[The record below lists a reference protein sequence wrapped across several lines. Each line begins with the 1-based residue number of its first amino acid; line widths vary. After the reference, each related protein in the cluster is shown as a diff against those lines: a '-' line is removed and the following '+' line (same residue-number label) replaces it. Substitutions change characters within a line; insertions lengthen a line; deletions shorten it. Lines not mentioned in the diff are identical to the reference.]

1 MQGLPTLETHQLL
14 LRAPR
19 AADVDA
25 LFQIQSN
32 PEAMRF
38 TYCAS
43 TRQDTARQ
51 LEAYAARFAEDGF
64 APWTVVCRADQRVV
78 GWGGLNRDPKAP
90 KWGTEVSYFFDPRYW
105 GRGFATELV
114 TASLQHAFR
123 ELGLSAV
130 DAFTRPE
137 NRASARV
144 LEKTGFSRL
153 GYVPELARDRFRAL
167 SPSPD
172 DGVRAADTRRAP

>member
-1 MQGLPTLETHQLL
+1 MQGPPTLETRQLL

-25 LFQIQSN
+25 LFEIQGN
-32 PEAMRF
+32 PKTMRF
-38 TYCAS
+38 TYCAA
-43 TRQDTARQ
+43 TRKDTARY

-64 APWTVVCRADQRVV
+64 APWVVVYRADEHVV

-90 KWGTEVSYFFDPRYW
+90 HWGTEVSYFFHPHYW

-123 ELGLSAV
+123 DLGLSELH
-130 DAFTRPE
+130 AFTRPA
-137 NRASARV
+137 NHASARV
-144 LEKTGFSRL
+144 LQKAGFSRL
-153 GYVPELARDRFRAL
+153 DYVPELARDR
-167 SPSPD
+167 
-172 DGVRAADTRRAP
+172 AP